1 MEQGVVYD
9 ERVYSNHSLP
19 TDGSNT
25 TDYYISNSVQT
36 NHYIQTGFLTKLL
49 DLLQSFKGD

>member
-9 ERVYSNHSLP
+9 ERVYSNHSIP

-25 TDYYISNSVQT
+25 TDYYISNAVQT
-36 NHYIQTGFLTKLL
+36 NHYIQTGFLTRLL